1 MSVECHRA
9 RASLSPCCDFGRN
22 RISRNMPDKETL
34 IAWDKRYLWHPF
46 TQMSDWQ
53 EETPVIIA
61 RGEGCYLIDIDSN
74 RYLDGTASMWTNVH
88 GHNHP
93 ALNAALKAQ
102 VDNIAH
108 TTLLGYSNIPAI
120 QLAKKLVEITP
131 PGLNKVFYSDNG
143 STAVE
148 VALKMAYQYW
158 QRKGQRQRKKFVY
171 LDKAYH
177 GDTIGAM
184 SVGGIE
190 SFHQAFNSL
199 LFNSIRVSAP
209 GSARLQS
216 APTGIRGSQPR
227 STKTRCLDEIEHV
240 LNKHSTEIAGIIVE
254 PLIQGAGGMLVAPEG
269 LLKGIATLARQHE
282 TLLIVDEVMTGF
294 GRTGKMWACEH
305 EEVSPDLLCT
315 AKGLAAGYLPLA
327 ATLTTDEIYNAFLGE
342 YRELKTFF
350 HGHTFTG
357 NPLACAVALENI
369 AIFERQELLTRLQTT
384 IRHFHSRLQEF
395 YQLWHVGEVRVCGL
409 AAGVELIKNADTD
422 EPYPLE
428 EKVGIRVCKAA
439 LAQGA
444 MLRPL
449 VNTIVLM
456 PPLQISLSELDALLD
471 IVYGAIREVTE

>member
-1 MSVECHRA
+1 
-9 RASLSPCCDFGRN
+9 
-22 RISRNMPDKETL
+22 MPDKETL

-61 RGEGCYLIDIDSN
+61 RGEGCYLIDIDGN

-108 TTLLGYSNIPAI
+108 TTLLGYSNIPAVC
-120 QLAKKLVEITP
+120 LAKKLVELTP

-158 QRKGQRQRKKFVY
+158 QHKGQPQRKKFVH

-190 SFHQAFNSL
+190 SFHETFSSL
-199 LFNSIRVSAP
+199 LFQGIRVPAP
-209 GSARLQS
+209 ESARLET
-216 APTGIRGSQPR
+216 AHPGKRAWEPR
-227 STKTRCLDEIEHV
+227 PTKTRCLNEIERV
-240 LNKHSTEIAGIIVE
+240 LTEHSTEIAGIIVE
-254 PLIQGAGGMLVAPEG
+254 PLIQGAGGMRVAPEG

-305 EEVSPDLLCT
+305 EEVSPALLCT

-342 YRELKTFF
+342 YGELKTFF

-369 AIFERQELLTRLQTT
+369 AIFEREALLTRLQTT
-384 IRHFHSRLQEF
+384 ISHFQKRLQEF
-395 YQLWHVGEVRVCGL
+395 YQLAHVGEVRVCGL
-409 AAGVELIKNADTD
+409 AAGVELIKNADTQ

-428 EKVGIRVCKAA
+428 DKLGIRVCKAA
-439 LAQGA
+439 LARGA
-444 MLRPL
+444 ILRPL

-471 IVYGAIREVTE
+471 ITYKAIADVTSF